1 MFFSVFCFY
10 SWGKRPDGGLR
21 RDRGRLRLDLLT
33 AVDVTMEWM
42 TEGDEGG
49 VEGGVG
55 VLNGE
60 FTTSVLTAL
69 MLRATERLAD
79 KMVLQWG
86 HGK

>member
-1 MFFSVFCFY
+1 
-10 SWGKRPDGGLR
+10 
-21 RDRGRLRLDLLT
+21 
-33 AVDVTMEWM
+33 M

-49 VEGGVG
+49 VEGGVGGVEGGVGGVG

-79 KMVLQWG
+79 KMVPQWG